1 MIPVERQRTIMRLLT
16 ERGSLTIAELVEALD
31 VSHMTV
37 RRDIAALESA
47 GRVSSVARGVTLPS
61 RLSLDL
67 AHADKAALRPDE
79 KAAIG
84 SIAATLVGPGDVIFL
99 DAGTTTLEIA
109 RAIATRDGL
118 VVVTNDLVIAQWLAE
133 RSTNELHLAAGL
145 IDRANLSAEGRATAD
160 AIREFNFDVAFISTP
175 AFDLRGSSV
184 HTEAKNVVKNA
195 AADNARRVF
204 LVTDSTK
211 YGRVM
216 PLKSIALERFDGVV
230 TDAELPESAHD
241 ALVAAG
247 LDVLQ
252 TSPTS
257 R

>member
-1 MIPVERQRTIMRLLT
+1 MIPVERQRTIMRLLA
-16 ERGSLTIAELVEALD
+16 ERDSLTIAELVEELD

-37 RRDIAALESA
+37 RRDIAALEAA

-67 AHADKAALRPDE
+67 AHVDKARLRPDE
-79 KAAIG
+79 KAEIG
-84 SIAATLVGPGDVIFL
+84 ALAATLVDAGDVVFL

-109 RAIATRDGL
+109 KALAALDGL

-133 RSTNELHLAAGL
+133 RSANELHLAAG
-145 IDRANLSAEGRATAD
+145 IVDRANLSTEGRATAD
-160 AIREFNFDVAFISTP
+160 AIAEFNFDIAFLSTP
-175 AFDLRGSSV
+175 AFDLRGTSV
-184 HTEAKNVVKNA
+184 HTEAKNIVKNA
-195 AADNARRVF
+195 AVDNADRVF

-216 PLKSIALERFDGVV
+216 PLKSVTLDRFDGLV

-241 ALVAAG
+241 VLVEAG
-247 LDVLQ
+247 LEVLQ
-252 TSPTS
+252 TPTHT